1 MQTEILQRPANSIA
15 KLTLTPGEHGTTEGG
30 SMVAMSGDMKVE
42 TTTHKKGKGS
52 IGKALKRMMTGESL
66 FLNHYECGGG
76 EGMLYLAPALSGDML
91 HRQLNGETLMVQ
103 GSSFLAHTENVDMDM
118 SWQGMKNLFSGES
131 MFWIKLSG
139 QGDILLNAFG
149 AIYPVEVDG
158 EFIVDTGHIVAFTD
172 GLTYNISKVGGSW
185 LGSFLGGE
193 GLVCRFKG
201 QGTVWC
207 QSHNPSAF
215 GFIVGPLLRPVA

>member
-15 KLTLTPGEHGTTEGG
+15 KLTLSAGETVTTEGG
-30 SMVAMSGDMKVE
+30 SMVAMTGDMKVE

-66 FLNHYECGGG
+66 FLNHYESGGN
-76 EGMLYLAPALSGDML
+76 EGTLYLAPALSGDML
-91 HRQLNGETLMVQ
+91 HKQLNGETLMVQ
-103 GSSFLAHTENVDMDM
+103 GASFLAHTENVDMDM

-172 GLTYNISKVGGSW
+172 GLNYNISKVGGSW